1 MAASEL
7 ILDAAIQFKLGRR
20 ATKWIADRFKLSGP
34 GVWPPSLNRL
44 TIYSVARR
52 PSLNRM
58 AVSAINLDAA
68 IRASFAGS
76 RSGTKFKAFDLA
88 IDW

>member
-1 MAASEL
+1 MLNQHTQKPSQNAQPAKLARMAASNDPE
-7 ILDAAIQFKLGRR
+7 
-20 ATKWIADRFKLSGP
+20 
-34 GVWPPSLNRL
+34 VWPPSLNRL

-58 AVSAINLDAA
+58 AVSAINSDTA

-76 RSGTKFKAFDLA
+76 DVTV
-88 IDW
+88 

>member
-7 ILDAAIQFKLGRR
+7 TLDVAIRFKLGRR
-20 ATKWIADRFKLSGP
+20 ATDGP
-34 GVWPPSLNRL
+34 GVWPPSFNRL

-76 RSGTKFKAFDLA
+76 EVKMKALLHSK
-88 IDW
+88 

>member
-7 ILDAAIQFKLGRR
+7 ILDAAIQ
-20 ATKWIADRFKLSGP
+20 FKLSGP

-44 TIYSVARR
+44 TIYLAARR

-76 RSGTKFKAFDLA
+76 ESGLDQEY
-88 IDW
+88 